1 VGAELARGALLLRAV
16 PTQSDEGRNAMTL
29 LEFSDAAGIIAVA
42 ILFGS
47 MLFFSCVVA
56 PLVFIELDAATAGR
70 FIRRLFPWYYAVVG
84 ALALVGAACLAAG
97 RPADALTMALVL
109 LGAVLSRQV
118 LMPRIN
124 QHRDRMLAGDAT
136 AEVPFDRLHRLSVWI
151 NGAQL
156 LAALIVMVRLALY

>member
-1 VGAELARGALLLRAV
+1 MGTELARGELLLRAV

-29 LEFSDAAGIIAVA
+29 MEISDAAGTVAVA
-42 ILFGS
+42 SLFGS

-56 PLVFIELDAATAGR
+56 PLVFIELDAAAASR

-84 ALALVGAACLAAG
+84 ALALIGAACLAAG
-97 RPADALTMALVL
+97 RPADALTIALVL

-124 QHRDRMLAGDAT
+124 QHRDCMLAGDAM
-136 AEVPFDRLHRLSVWI
+136 AEVPFERLHRLSVWI

-156 LAALIVMVRLALY
+156 LAALVVMVRLALY